1 MTKISVLGKVRRA
14 RKPVLVKKP
23 VSKEEFIDLLETVE
37 SYINHLQ
44 TSRGYN
50 LKKSIQIIQEM
61 KFSGIF
67 DLPSSRAF
75 RQETF
80 DELKDFADDLYV
92 EIHT

>member
-1 MTKISVLGKVRRA
+1 MTKISVLDKVRRT
-14 RKPVLVKKP
+14 RKPVKKL
-23 VSKEEFIDLLETVE
+23 VSKEEFIDLLETIE

-44 TSRGYN
+44 TSKGYN
-50 LKKSIQIIQEM
+50 LAKSILIIKEM

-75 RQETF
+75 RQKTF

>member
-1 MTKISVLGKVRRA
+1 MTKISVLDKVRRT
-14 RKPVLVKKP
+14 RKPVLTKKL

-37 SYINHLQ
+37 AYINYLQ
-44 TSRGYN
+44 TNRGYN
-50 LKKSIQIIQEM
+50 LKKSILIIQEM

-75 RQETF
+75 RQKTF
-80 DELKDFADDLYV
+80 NELKDFADDLYV